1 MAPRPPSMLLAL
13 LLTTTSLS
21 TLSTLSASGAMAAS
35 GMGVFFTT
43 RAVLAEFFR
52 TSAAVSFEKRHE
64 PGSAAGAK
72 DVVIYVGTSGTG
84 SSAVI
89 DGYAVVV
96 DETGQHEPITF
107 GVLTDKDGRVQR
119 IEVMAYREAY
129 GAEVR
134 SQRFLRQYQGRT
146 LADLDQ
152 PRGDV
157 DAISGAT
164 ISSNSTR
171 RAVKRALQ
179 QIELLRSTTTTTTTT
194 AKPPGT
200 P

>member
-1 MAPRPPSMLLAL
+1 LKGRVATLDEFTADAFQGDMGITSPLRP
-13 LLTTTSLS
+13 T
-21 TLSTLSASGAMAAS
+21 
-35 GMGVFFTT
+35 
-43 RAVLAEFFR
+43 
-52 TSAAVSFEKRHE
+52 E
-64 PGSAAGAK
+64 PANPDGPK

-84 SSAVI
+84 GATVV

-96 DETGQHEPITF
+96 DEVGQHEPITF
-107 GVLTDKDGRVQR
+107 GVLTDKDGRVVR

-146 LADLDQ
+146 LTDLDQ
-152 PRGDV
+152 PSGDV

-164 ISSNSTR
+164 ISCNSTR

-179 QIELLRSTTTTTTTT
+179 QIELLRATPTPKPTT
-194 AKPPGT
+194 PPGT

>member
-1 MAPRPPSMLLAL
+1 MMANRQCCVMLWVG
-13 LLTTTSLS
+13 LLTS
-21 TLSTLSASGAMAAS
+21 TLSMVSAPAAMAS
-35 GMGVFFTT
+35 STGVFFTT
-43 RAVLAEFFR
+43 RAVLAEFFK
-52 TSAAVSFEKRHE
+52 TSAAVTFEKRHE
-64 PGSAAGAK
+64 SGSAAGAK
-72 DVVIYVGTSGTG
+72 DVIIYVGTSGTG
-84 SSAVI
+84 VV

-96 DETGQHEPITF
+96 DEVGQHEPITF
-107 GVLTDKDGRVQR
+107 GVLTDKDGRVVR

-146 LADLDQ
+146 LTDLDQ
-152 PRGDV
+152 PSGDV

-164 ISSNSTR
+164 ISCNSTR

-179 QIELLRSTTTTTTTT
+179 KIELLRATPTPKPTT
-194 AKPPGT
+194 PPGT

>member
-1 MAPRPPSMLLAL
+1 MLWVG
-13 LLTTTSLS
+13 LLTS
-21 TLSTLSASGAMAAS
+21 TLSMVSAPAAMAS
-35 GMGVFFTT
+35 STGVFFTT
-43 RAVLAEFFR
+43 RAVLAEFFK

-84 SSAVI
+84 SATVI
-89 DGYAVVV
+89 DGYAVVL
-96 DETGQHEPITF
+96 DEIGQHEPITF
-107 GVLTDKDGRVQR
+107 GVLTDKDGRVVR

-146 LADLDQ
+146 LADLDR
-152 PRGDV
+152 PSGDV

-194 AKPPGT
+194 TATPPGT